1 MLNELMSFSL
11 THSVSPITLQAFVKN
26 LSAPCCVDYKDVG
39 EEREQD
45 AGSFVVLV
53 KGVAINCERRL
64 AGHTDISHK
73 SMSNYGF

>member
-26 LSAPCCVDYKDVG
+26 LSAPCCVAYTDVG

-53 KGVAINCERRL
+53 KGEAINGKRRL
-64 AGHTDISHK
+64 AEHAEIVHK
-73 SMSNYGF
+73 YMFNSGF